1 MKLDLEKGI
10 SLKIEGEL
18 GKFQTLPVDSLIK
31 IAESLQELVLTIAK
45 YDLPSNEPIDLN
57 NFKIELSDFNKGSAI
72 PSFVLNSRIQT
83 VIGSDYK
90 TQRHEVS
97 EKLNNIFE
105 IANSGNYNELASIY
119 PEYHKRN
126 EIVDSLYNF
135 TSSFKNSPVA
145 IFERGANVDSAEK
158 FVLKKF
164 KSSTKNNLIVA
175 VKKIKDDKTEE
186 KAFARIKVT
195 TKGNKTTNKIEEII
209 STSKHS
215 LSYSP
220 EIINVKGKQYILN
233 YPLRCLFEKEDE
245 YYVINNELLD
255 IIGTGLTQDEAEE
268 NFNEEFDFIF
278 NRLNNLGDDKLSN
291 RLIRVKTVLNSYVKE
306 VL

>member
-31 IAESLQELVLTIAK
+31 IAESLQELILSIAK
-45 YDLPSNEPIDLN
+45 YDLPTDEAIDLN
-57 NFKIELSDFNKGSAI
+57 NFKLELSEFAKGSAI
-72 PSFVLNSRIQT
+72 PSFVFSPRVQT
-83 VIGSDYK
+83 VIGTDFQ

-105 IANSGNYNELASIY
+105 VTNSGNYSQLATLY
-119 PEYHKRN
+119 PEYFKRN

-135 TSSFKNSPVA
+135 TSSFKNSPVS
-145 IFERGANVDSAEK
+145 IYERGANFDSTEK
-158 FVLKKF
+158 FAVKKF
-164 KSSTKNNLIVA
+164 KSSIKNNLIVS
-175 VKKIKDDKTEE
+175 VKKIEDEKTEE
-186 KAFARIKVT
+186 QAFARITVT
-195 TKGNKTTNKIEEII
+195 KKGAKTTNKIDEII

-220 EIINVKGKQYILN
+220 EVINVNNKQYILN
-233 YPLRCLFEKEDE
+233 FPLRCLFEKEED
-245 YYVINNELLD
+245 YYVINNELID
-255 IIGTGLTQDEAEE
+255 IIGTGITQDDAEQ
-268 NFNEEFDFIF
+268 NFNEEFDYLYSKL
-278 NRLNNLGDDKLSN
+278 NSLEDTELNKRLL
-291 RLIRVKTVLNSYVKE
+291 RVKNVLNSFVKE

>member
-31 IAESLQELVLTIAK
+31 IAESLQELVLSIAK
-45 YDLPSNEPIDLN
+45 YDLPADEAIDLN
-57 NFKIELSDFNKGSAI
+57 NFKLELSEFTKGSAI
-72 PSFVLNSRIQT
+72 PSFVFSPRIQT
-83 VIGSDYK
+83 VIGSDFK

-97 EKLNNIFE
+97 EKINNIFE
-105 IANSGNYNELASIY
+105 ITNSGNYNQLATLY
-119 PEYHKRN
+119 PEYSKRN

-135 TSSFKNSPVA
+135 TTSFKNSPVA
-145 IFERGANVDSAEK
+145 IYERGANFDSTEK
-158 FVLKKF
+158 FVVKKF
-164 KSSTKNNLIVA
+164 KSSIKKDLIVS
-175 VKKIKDDKTEE
+175 VKKIEDEKTEE
-186 KAFARIKVT
+186 QAFARIKVT
-195 TKGNKTTNKIEEII
+195 TKGTKTTNKIEEII

-233 YPLRCLFEKEDE
+233 FPLRCLFEKEED
-245 YYVINNELLD
+245 YYVINNELID

-268 NFNEEFDFIF
+268 NFNEEFDYLYA
-278 NRLNNLGDDKLSN
+278 RLNSLEESKLN
-291 RLIRVKTVLNSYVKE
+291 KRLVRVKNVLNSFVKE